1 MSIAAAVAAIRSALD
16 PIVTATIPSQP
27 PDQFSGDW
35 PMLIVYPQPGVW
47 QPHNH
52 NGRNGGPVIR
62 GDHEIVIEW
71 HVPFAVPSL
80 ADNFALATPIPDA
93 IIAALYGGFAG
104 GGLSNTVAGLPTV
117 RCEAFGA
124 IDWGT
129 EKTFGVRMIADV
141 QLFTDLSA

>member
-1 MSIAAAVAAIRSALD
+1 
-16 PIVTATIPSQP
+16 
-27 PDQFSGDW
+27 
-35 PMLIVYPQPGVW
+35 MLIVYPQPGVW

-104 GGLSNTVAGLPTV
+104 GGLS
-117 RCEAFGA
+117 
-124 IDWGT
+124 
-129 EKTFGVRMIADV
+129 
-141 QLFTDLSA
+141 SASAASSAASAAACAA